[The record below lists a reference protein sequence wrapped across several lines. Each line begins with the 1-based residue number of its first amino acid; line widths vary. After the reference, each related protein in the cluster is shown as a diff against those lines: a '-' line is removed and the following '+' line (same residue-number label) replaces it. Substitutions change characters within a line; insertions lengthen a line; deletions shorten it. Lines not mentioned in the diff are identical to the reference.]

1 MSSPTA
7 HRHTMYVMPQAIQW
21 PYMNFPITT
30 KEYGKSFSNRNL
42 RHIRQFYRVFP
53 KWNAVRSELSW
64 THYRLLLKI
73 EREDAKT
80 FYMQEAIECNWSTR
94 TLEGQVNSLYFE
106 RMVMTK
112 KEGGKKLVKAEAET
126 KKSDA
131 SQRHYQRPVCTGIFR
146 T

>member
-1 MSSPTA
+1 MIVENEQSGKQKAEYGEALLEELSV
-7 HRHTMYVMPQAIQW
+7 RL
-21 PYMNFPITT
+21 T

-42 RHIRQFYRVFP
+42 RHIRQFYRIFP

-73 EREDAKT
+73 EREDAKK

-94 TLEGQVNSLYFE
+94 TLERQVNSLYFE

-112 KEGGKKLVKAEAET
+112 REDGKKLVKAEAET
-126 KKSDA
+126 KKE
-131 SQRHYQRPVCTGIFR
+131 VM
-146 T
+146 